1 MRGRTGWRSL
11 GEWALA
17 LGLQDTAPELRCRD
31 GERIGAHFL
40 PPDRSAMNDDRFP
53 APPSTA
59 AAAPVTAGEVV
70 KAAEHGRLRSFLKAR
85 LEPKAYLGLHLTVGL
100 LVCAAGIW
108 LFGALLDALLD
119 NAMMVKVD
127 ITADAFIHAQMTPGL
142 LRIVSATTEFGGP
155 IAMTSL
161 AIVGAIVLWRAQ
173 RRVILLGWIAAFAGG
188 AIIGEVLKRAVHRSR
203 PTYDA
208 GFVHTDTF
216 SFPSGH
222 AMGSLIGYGMLVSVL
237 FFFWHPKRVWKILVY
252 ILASLLVLAIGLS
265 RLFLGVHYPSDVA
278 GGWAVALIWLAV
290 CITGVNMA
298 RHRHAEVAFP
308 TAVAHGGPTTADKK
322 QQSTAS
328 R

>member
-1 MRGRTGWRSL
+1 
-11 GEWALA
+11 
-17 LGLQDTAPELRCRD
+17 
-31 GERIGAHFL
+31 
-40 PPDRSAMNDDRFP
+40 MNDDRLR
-53 APPSTA
+53 AAPSTA
-59 AAAPVTAGEVV
+59 AVAHVTAGEVV
-70 KAAEHGRLRSFLKAR
+70 KAAEHGRLRAFLKAR

-100 LVCAAGIW
+100 VVGVAGTW

-127 ITADAFIHAQMTPGL
+127 ITTDTFIHAHMTPGL

-161 AIVGAIVLWRAQ
+161 GILGAIVLWRVQ

-188 AIIGEVLKRAVHRSR
+188 VIIGEVLKVAVHRTR
-203 PTYDA
+203 PTYGA
-208 GFVHTDTF
+208 AFHTDPF

-222 AMGSLIGYGMLVSVL
+222 AMGSMIGYGMLVSVL
-237 FFFWHPKRVWKILVY
+237 FFFWHPKRAVKVLVY
-252 ILASLLVLAIGLS
+252 VLAGLLILAIGLS

-278 GGWAVALIWLAV
+278 GGWAAALVWLAV

-298 RHRHAEVAFP
+298 RHRHPEVAP
-308 TAVAHGGPTTADKK
+308 EVAVD
-322 QQSTAS
+322 

>member
-1 MRGRTGWRSL
+1 
-11 GEWALA
+11 
-17 LGLQDTAPELRCRD
+17 
-31 GERIGAHFL
+31 
-40 PPDRSAMNDDRFP
+40 MNDDRFP

-100 LVCAAGIW
+100 VVATAGIW
-108 LFGALLDALLD
+108 IFSELLDAVLD

-127 ITADAFIHAQMTPGL
+127 ITTDAFIHAHMTPGL
-142 LRIVSATTEFGGP
+142 LRIVSVTTEFGGP

-161 AIVGAIVLWRAQ
+161 AIVGTIVLWRTQ

-188 AIIGEVLKRAVHRSR
+188 AIIGEVLKRAVHRAR
-203 PTYDA
+203 PTYGV
-208 GFVHTDTF
+208 GFVHTDPF

-222 AMGSLIGYGMLVSVL
+222 AMGSMIGYGMLVSVL

-252 ILASLLVLAIGLS
+252 LLASLLVLAIGLS

-278 GGWAVALIWLAV
+278 GGWAAALAWLAV

-298 RHRHAEVAFP
+298 RHRHSEVAFP
-308 TAVAHGGPTTADKK
+308 AAAATVATATADQK

-328 R
+328 RS

>member
-1 MRGRTGWRSL
+1 
-11 GEWALA
+11 
-17 LGLQDTAPELRCRD
+17 
-31 GERIGAHFL
+31 
-40 PPDRSAMNDDRFP
+40 MNDDRFP

-59 AAAPVTAGEVV
+59 AAAPVKAGEVV

-100 LVCAAGIW
+100 VVATAGIW
-108 LFGALLDALLD
+108 IFSELLDAVLD

-127 ITADAFIHAQMTPGL
+127 ITTDAFIHAHMTPGL
-142 LRIVSATTEFGGP
+142 LRIASVTTEFGGP

-161 AIVGAIVLWRAQ
+161 AIVGAIVLWRAK

-203 PTYDA
+203 PTYGA
-208 GFVHTDTF
+208 GFVHTDAF

-222 AMGSLIGYGMLVSVL
+222 AMASMIGYGMLVSVL
-237 FFFWHPKRVWKILVY
+237 FFFWHPKLVWKILVY

-278 GGWAVALIWLAV
+278 GGWAAALAWLAV

-298 RHRHAEVAFP
+298 RHRQAEVAFP
-308 TAVAHGGPTTADKK
+308 AAVATVAAATADKK
-322 QQSTAS
+322 Q
-328 R
+328 